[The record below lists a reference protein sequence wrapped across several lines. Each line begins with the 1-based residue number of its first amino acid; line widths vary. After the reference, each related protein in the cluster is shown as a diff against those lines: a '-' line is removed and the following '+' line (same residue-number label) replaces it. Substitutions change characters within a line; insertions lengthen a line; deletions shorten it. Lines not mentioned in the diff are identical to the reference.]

1 MGHSMRLSMYN
12 NFNSLKLLSVAPT
25 RLAPTI
31 VMLKRFRSL
40 KKGLQKW
47 LLVLN
52 GPTYRD
58 DDVGK
63 EKKAKENLLDDI
75 SWNRYYSYEWLSE
88 DPLRV
93 PLHQDVE
100 LTDERKK
107 CFRIYFDDMD
117 FANFS
122 GGREGFHDADSL
134 RDRGELDSKSWWLV
148 HGAHE
153 PTLQKIVLKLLGQPS
168 SSSCYER
175 NWRTY
180 NLIYS
185 LKINKMSPK
194 REEDLVYVLMH
205 SKTSKLGSDH
215 SG

>member
-1 MGHSMRLSMYN
+1 MRLSMYN

-75 SWNRYYSYEWLSE
+75 SWNRLITYFLSLLLFMMFLERQILIWL
-88 DPLRV
+88 LF
-93 PLHQDVE
+93 
-100 LTDERKK
+100 TWYMK
-107 CFRIYFDDMD
+107 
-117 FANFS
+117 
-122 GGREGFHDADSL
+122 
-134 RDRGELDSKSWWLV
+134 
-148 HGAHE
+148 HE
-153 PTLQKIVLKLLGQPS
+153 IQ
-168 SSSCYER
+168 
-175 NWRTY
+175 
-180 NLIYS
+180 
-185 LKINKMSPK
+185 
-194 REEDLVYVLMH
+194 
-205 SKTSKLGSDH
+205 
-215 SG
+215 

>member
-1 MGHSMRLSMYN
+1 MIIENEFPAIYCIPCVVHTLKLALKNACAAKDAEKNNVTYEQCFWITQIADDVNLIKFFMMGHSMRLSMYN

-75 SWNRYYSYEWLSE
+75 SWNRLITYFLSLLLFMMFLERQILIWL
-88 DPLRV
+88 LF
-93 PLHQDVE
+93 
-100 LTDERKK
+100 TWYMK
-107 CFRIYFDDMD
+107 
-117 FANFS
+117 
-122 GGREGFHDADSL
+122 
-134 RDRGELDSKSWWLV
+134 
-148 HGAHE
+148 HE
-153 PTLQKIVLKLLGQPS
+153 IQ
-168 SSSCYER
+168 
-175 NWRTY
+175 
-180 NLIYS
+180 
-185 LKINKMSPK
+185 
-194 REEDLVYVLMH
+194 
-205 SKTSKLGSDH
+205 
-215 SG
+215 